1 MRKPLSLLAASTAL
15 SAAIGFPGW
24 SAEPTL
30 MEPGLMEPGLMEPGV
45 MAPGVME
52 PGVMAPGGTPVLAMP
67 GNAAQ
72 ADLLV
77 LASGDDDDDDDD
89 DDHHDDE
96 DDEDEC
102 DDDDDG
108 CGRRR
113 PDPAPA
119 GTVAPPANGL
129 FGTGA
134 PPQVKVN

>member
-30 MEPGLMEPGLMEPGV
+30 MEPGLMEPGV

-52 PGVMAPGGTPVLAMP
+52 PGVIAPGGTPVLAMP
-67 GNAAQ
+67 GTAAE